1 METIIEGH
9 RYFLDTP
16 IGTGGEGEIYELDQ
30 KLVAKIYHRDIIN
43 EDRRLKV
50 LALCDL
56 FSNNIQRFGTESFA
70 FPEKPAF
77 ENRNAIF
84 DFISGFSMKYFKG
97 CPTLGDICFDLDMND
112 FKKYNNHKMDDPKAV
127 ELLYNIFDLVD
138 RLHTSRIIVGDINP
152 GNILY
157 NTNLNLPVFI
167 DMDASQLGKFRCEA
181 YSNEYIDPLIQEQGK
196 NSQGS
201 YTYNFESDAFS
212 IACVCYEFFVG
223 ANPFYVRTKPPKT
236 IMYKKEKGISI
247 MKFCHSSVL
256 DLNGV
261 QYLKHE
267 ENSKIEARLNVLKT
281 KFPKLFDFFISIFV
295 DNNRTTLLQTLDRSD
310 PRHPAYIFYSQSG
323 FDKVKK
329 EIISDRTRL
338 RQPIKS
344 DSSQQK
350 NIKKSTLP
358 NSGFSKI
365 VNPVKHL
372 KAILSHHIAAKDD
385 KDQSGFDK
393 IKKEIISDRTRLRQP
408 IKSDQTYDSH
418 IVAAK
423 KDKDPK
429 EFAIFLSNYGSDIL
443 KIVEQN

>member
-1 METIIEGH
+1 
-9 RYFLDTP
+9 
-16 IGTGGEGEIYELDQ
+16 
-30 KLVAKIYHRDIIN
+30 
-43 EDRRLKV
+43 
-50 LALCDL
+50 
-56 FSNNIQRFGTESFA
+56 
-70 FPEKPAF
+70 
-77 ENRNAIF
+77 
-84 DFISGFSMKYFKG
+84 
-97 CPTLGDICFDLDMND
+97 
-112 FKKYNNHKMDDPKAV
+112 
-127 ELLYNIFDLVD
+127 
-138 RLHTSRIIVGDINP
+138 
-152 GNILY
+152 
-157 NTNLNLPVFI
+157 
-167 DMDASQLGKFRCEA
+167 
-181 YSNEYIDPLIQEQGK
+181 
-196 NSQGS
+196 
-201 YTYNFESDAFS
+201 
-212 IACVCYEFFVG
+212 
-223 ANPFYVRTKPPKT
+223 
-236 IMYKKEKGISI
+236 MYKKEKGISI